1 MDREPLNCA
10 HDLSSS
16 GSNGGDRGPRGGP
29 GGAAGICGFRIL
41 DVQNLREGGD
51 EPAVLTDSIVVV
63 KVEPEQTNDSLSKDS
78 IVVVKVE
85 PEQTDDSLS
94 KGQMVPVE
102 AGCLYGNAF
111 RTSDGIHI
119 KEELSED
126 ALSAEEGSTT
136 TFSTFSSTKNVH
148 TSKRSLQQHQKSHF
162 TKSMDYEQNLR
173 PEQVGKMSTNSGRK

>member
-85 PEQTDDSLS
+85 LEQTDDSLSKDSIVVVKVEPEQTDDSLS

-126 ALSAEEGSTT
+126 ALSAEGRQNEYQLWEEMSHW
-136 TFSTFSSTKNVH
+136 SCD
-148 TSKRSLQQHQKSHF
+148 TSRIVPPSQ
-162 TKSMDYEQNLR
+162 
-173 PEQVGKMSTNSGRK
+173 